1 MRGIIVI
8 RAKTFDLLNE
18 KAGPSL
24 SSNTTLTQRRFGA
37 IFASLL
43 VLISLA
49 LPFMAQAQAPAQA
62 TTVQL
67 PGEARQP
74 TASVSSYLINPGD
87 VIEIFV
93 WGEERL
99 QRELTVL
106 PDGTIAFPLVGQ
118 LQVEGKLPQEVE
130 QQVSERLRSQYRG
143 EVPFVTVSVKAPAG
157 MRFSILGRVRS
168 PGVFDMKQYLT
179 VLEALSRAG
188 GPDEFANVDNISVI
202 RQDGATTQ
210 TYRVRLGGLLKG
222 GTSQRELDNAGL
234 VTIEPGDVIIV
245 P

>member
-1 MRGIIVI
+1 M
-8 RAKTFDLLNE
+8 
-18 KAGPSL
+18 
-24 SSNTTLTQRRFGA
+24 SSNTTLTQPRFGA

-43 VLISLA
+43 ALISLA

-62 TTVQL
+62 TMVQL

-130 QQVSERLRSQYRG
+130 QQVSDRLRTQYRG

-157 MRFSILGRVRS
+157 MRFSILGRVRA

-202 RQDGATTQ
+202 RQEGATTQ
-210 TYRVRLGGLLKG
+210 TFRVRLGGLLKG
-222 GTSQRELDNAGL
+222 GTSQRELANAGL